1 MSHHNDNKTPDTSN
15 LTSITQSTPHSTTST
30 GSTSTVTT
38 TGNIVQ
44 SSDPS
49 THPEASATQKLT
61 GDVKGAI
68 SGTLGSMQ
76 AATGAA
82 IRNKGME
89 EKGLEK
95 MAEED
100 QRLGAKRGVMPVGAG
115 QRETTEDAGGADVS
129 GTGKT
134 V

>member
-1 MSHHNDNKTPDTSN
+1 M
-15 LTSITQSTPHSTTST
+15 
-30 GSTSTVTT
+30 
-38 TGNIVQ
+38 Q

-49 THPEASATQKLT
+49 TNPDASLTHKLT

-68 SGTLGSMQ
+68 SGTVGSMQ

-95 MAEED
+95 MQEED
-100 QRLGAKRGVMPVGAG
+100 ERLGAKRGVMPVGAER
-115 QRETTEDAGGADVS
+115 REGTEDAVE
-129 GTGKT
+129 GKT